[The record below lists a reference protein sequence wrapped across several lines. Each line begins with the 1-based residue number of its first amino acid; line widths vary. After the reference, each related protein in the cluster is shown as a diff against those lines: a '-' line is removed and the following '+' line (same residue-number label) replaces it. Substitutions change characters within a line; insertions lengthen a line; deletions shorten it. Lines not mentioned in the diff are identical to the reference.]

1 MSDNQ
6 IWYRYNP
13 DKALTDAEREVM
25 AKGYPYVSTT
35 ELAAGGLLNEHRH
48 HSNNTHFVIKG
59 SIIIGKSHDSIM
71 RFRPV
76 AVLPYNYVNLPRCV
90 DYMGT
95 AGEKGCTFV
104 EGHKVLSPATADRF
118 FERKTIV
125 KLTAGESME
134 GAFPAV
140 EHE

>member
-13 DKALTDAEREVM
+13 DRALTDAEREVM
-25 AKGYPYVSTT
+25 AKGYP
-35 ELAAGGLLNEHRH
+35 GGLLNEHRH
-48 HSNNTHFVIKG
+48 HSNNTHFVIDG
-59 SIIIGKSHDSIM
+59 SIIIGKSRDGEM
-71 RFRPV
+71 RFRPQ
-76 AVLPYNYVNLPRCV
+76 AVLPYNYVNLPRGV

-95 AGEKGCTFV
+95 AGEGGCIFV
-104 EGHKVLSPATADRF
+104 EGHKVLSPATAARF

-125 KLTAGESME
+125 EVKEGEGME

-140 EHE
+140 EHK